1 MGTVFDP
8 IVRKHALTIIKD
20 ITTTNTEMVVDL
32 PEHVD
37 EMLDMFEQE

>member
-8 IVRKHALTIIKD
+8 IVCKHALTIIKD
-20 ITTTNTEMVVDL
+20 ITATNTDVMVDL

-37 EMLDMFEQE
+37 EMLDMFE